1 MKLSG
6 DDGCSLILLT
16 PKPIVFF
23 FWGGRRD
30 VRWRPRG
37 MSATMNP
44 IRILLCDDH
53 LLIRAS
59 LKSLIGEFPSI
70 QVVGEAGD
78 GREALE
84 HAGKLQPH
92 VVLMDIAMPGLNGL
106 EATRRL
112 VKDYPQVRVVMLSMH
127 ADESHVLQAL
137 RAGASGYVL
146 KGSAPRELE
155 MAIEAVARGEI
166 FLSPAIS
173 KHVIDVYLNRAEGQ
187 TNSLDL
193 LTPRQ
198 REILQLIAEGKSS
211 KQIAQLL
218 DASVKTIESHRASL
232 MERLDIHD
240 VAGLVRYAIRHGLVS
255 PEK

>member
-1 MKLSG
+1 
-6 DDGCSLILLT
+6 
-16 PKPIVFF
+16 
-23 FWGGRRD
+23 
-30 VRWRPRG
+30 
-37 MSATMNP
+37 MNP

-59 LKSLIGEFPSI
+59 LKSLIGEFPGI
-70 QVVGEAGD
+70 EVVGEAGD

-84 HAGKLQPH
+84 HVAKLHPN

-112 VKDYPQVRVVMLSMH
+112 VKDHPQVRVVMLSMH

-155 MAIEAVARGEI
+155 MALEAVARGEI

-211 KQIAQLL
+211 KQIAQMLE
-218 DASVKTIESHRASL
+218 ASVKTIESHRASL

>member
-1 MKLSG
+1 
-6 DDGCSLILLT
+6 
-16 PKPIVFF
+16 
-23 FWGGRRD
+23 
-30 VRWRPRG
+30 
-37 MSATMNP
+37 MNP
-44 IRILLCDDH
+44 VRILLCDDH

-59 LKSLIGEFPSI
+59 LKSLIGEFPGI
-70 QVVGEAGD
+70 DVVGEAGD

-84 HAGKLQPH
+84 HVAKLSPN

-112 VKDYPQVRVVMLSMH
+112 VKDYPQVRVLMLSMH
-127 ADESHVLQAL
+127 GDESHVLQAL

-187 TNSLDL
+187 ANSLDL

-211 KQIAQLL
+211 KQIAQML

>member
-1 MKLSG
+1 
-6 DDGCSLILLT
+6 
-16 PKPIVFF
+16 
-23 FWGGRRD
+23 
-30 VRWRPRG
+30 
-37 MSATMNP
+37 MNP

-84 HAGKLQPH
+84 HAGKLHPH

-187 TNSLDL
+187 SNSLDL

>member
-1 MKLSG
+1 
-6 DDGCSLILLT
+6 
-16 PKPIVFF
+16 
-23 FWGGRRD
+23 
-30 VRWRPRG
+30 
-37 MSATMNP
+37 MNP

-187 TNSLDL
+187 VNSLDL

>member
-1 MKLSG
+1 M
-6 DDGCSLILLT
+6 T
-16 PKPIVFF
+16 
-23 FWGGRRD
+23 
-30 VRWRPRG
+30 
-37 MSATMNP
+37 P

-59 LKSLIGEFPSI
+59 LKSLIGEFPSV

-92 VVLMDIAMPGLNGL
+92 IVLMDIAMPGLNGL

-255 PEK
+255 SEK

>member
-1 MKLSG
+1 MPGYNVRHGRTRITIAHFKG
-6 DDGCSLILLT
+6 YGC
-16 PKPIVFF
+16 
-23 FWGGRRD
+23 GGIQNRQC
-30 VRWRPRG
+30 WHQP
-37 MSATMNP
+37 MNP

-59 LKSLIGEFPSI
+59 LKSLIGEFPGI
-70 QVVGEAGD
+70 DVVGEAGD

-84 HAGKLQPH
+84 HVARLRPN
-92 VVLMDIAMPGLNGL
+92 VVVMDIAMPGLNGL

-112 VKDYPQVRVVMLSMH
+112 VKEHPQVRVVMLSMH

-198 REILQLIAEGKSS
+198 REILQLIAEGRSS
-211 KQIAQLL
+211 KQIAQML

-232 MERLDIHD
+232 MERLDIHE